1 MSMISVIVPVYN
13 TRQYLSD
20 CIESILS
27 QTYSSFE
34 LLLIDDGSTDESYKL
49 CCSFAEKDS
58 RIRVFQQENEG
69 VTSARRKGIENAKG
83 EFVCFVDS
91 DDTITVDAF
100 ATLLDKMTDAIDVV
114 ISDSRFEQ
122 IITGVDF
129 LNKLLVRDLPVS
141 LWGKLYRKRLFEH
154 SDVMDMGNEI
164 YMGEDYLTNMQLT
177 FYANRVYCISEH
189 IYQYRDTPLSVSHT
203 RKYYLEYEEIFR
215 KQVEKIVVDRQQIGL
230 ELAWYRF
237 QLNLL
242 KGLIVNKI
250 TFSYDTPWI
259 KELLNKRVKGKIA
272 RKERIVAIVH
282 NPTLCRFIFCLADK
296 MILVLNKFYEWRM

>member
-1 MSMISVIVPVYN
+1 M
-13 TRQYLSD
+13 
-20 CIESILS
+20 
-27 QTYSSFE
+27 
-34 LLLIDDGSTDESYKL
+34 
-49 CCSFAEKDS
+49 
-58 RIRVFQQENEG
+58 
-69 VTSARRKGIENAKG
+69 
-83 EFVCFVDS
+83 
-91 DDTITVDAF
+91 
-100 ATLLDKMTDAIDVV
+100 
-114 ISDSRFEQ
+114 
-122 IITGVDF
+122 
-129 LNKLLVRDLPVS
+129 
-141 LWGKLYRKRLFEH
+141 
-154 SDVMDMGNEI
+154 
-164 YMGEDYLTNMQLT
+164 
-177 FYANRVYCISEH
+177 
-189 IYQYRDTPLSVSHT
+189 
-203 RKYYLEYEEIFR
+203 EYEEIFR

>member
-1 MSMISVIVPVYN
+1 MISVVVPVYN

-27 QTYSSFE
+27 QTYSNFE
-34 LLLIDDGSTDESYKL
+34 LLLIDDGSTDDSYEL

-69 VTSARRKGIENAKG
+69 ATGARRRGIENAKG
-83 EFVCFVDS
+83 EFICFVDS

-100 ATLLDKMTDAIDVV
+100 AILLDKMTDGIDVV
-114 ISDSRFEQ
+114 ISDSCFEQ
-122 IITGVDF
+122 IITSVDF
-129 LNKLLVRDLPVS
+129 LNRLLVCELPVS
-141 LWGKLYRKRLFEH
+141 LWGKLYRKKLFEH
-154 SDVMDMGNEI
+154 SDVMNMGNEI
-164 YMGEDYLTNMQLT
+164 YMGEDYLTNMQLS
-177 FYANRVYCISEH
+177 FYVNRAYCLPEH
-189 IYQYRDTPLSVSHT
+189 IYQYRDTPFSISHT

-215 KQVEKIVVDRQQIGL
+215 EQVEKIIAKRQQTGL

-250 TFSYDTPWI
+250 VFSYDTPWI
-259 KELLNKRVKGKIA
+259 KELLNKRMKGKIA
-272 RKERIVAIVH
+272 RKEKVVAIVH
-282 NPTLCRFIFCLADK
+282 NPALCRFIFCLADK
-296 MILVLNKFYEWRM
+296 MNLVLNKFYRWRM